1 MFYQRKGKLA
11 VMDFIKMLLFDHLQ
25 VSQPSLQQHS
35 FSLLIKG
42 GEKVSKQAIDKR
54 FNANTVCFIKTLFE
68 NYMHRHLKPLD
79 LPNGLKGYFKA
90 IRIMDATSYQ
100 LPASLAV
107 AFPGFTGDG
116 TAACAKLQFEYELL
130 SGKVE
135 TLCVQHARM
144 ADKTFA
150 ACRINTLQAGELVL
164 RDLGYYSVDMY
175 KKIEE
180 QGAFYISRLKQQIV
194 IYEKK
199 GDQYKV
205 LEYREI
211 IKRIRRTG
219 QKYLELEVYIGKE
232 AKQPVRMIVNLLDAQ
247 AIVRRLKRKK
257 HYKQQ
262 LNDNDRQSCQLNI
275 FITNV
280 PQRILDAEN
289 IFKIYKLR
297 WQIELVFKSWKSIL
311 KIQEVRK
318 MQVARF
324 QCYLYSKL
332 LWIVMSWDMYRISS
346 AGLYSQKEQLIS
358 VYKCFALLKQ
368 QAYKFEDLL
377 FEQGRGLYK
386 YLKEL
391 CILLIDFAAKE
402 TRNNRTNL
410 IDLLLL
416 KQVTKR

>member
-1 MFYQRKGKLA
+1 
-11 VMDFIKMLLFDHLQ
+11 MLLFDHLQ
-25 VSQPSLQQHS
+25 MSQPSLQQHS
-35 FSLLIKG
+35 FSLLTKG

-68 NYMHRHLKPLD
+68 NYMHRQLKPLNI
-79 LPNGLKGYFKA
+79 PSGLKEKFKA

-100 LPASLAV
+100 LPASLAE

-130 SGKVE
+130 SGKIE

-150 ACRINTLQAGELVL
+150 AGRINTLQAGELVL

-175 KKIEE
+175 KEIEE
-180 QGAFYISRLKQQIV
+180 QGAFYISRLKQQVI

-199 GDQYKV
+199 KDEYQELSYK
-205 LEYREI
+205 EI
-211 IKRIRRTG
+211 IKRVRRAG
-219 QKYLELEVYIGKE
+219 QKYLDMEVYIGKE
-232 AKQPVRMIVNLLDAQ
+232 RKHRVRMIVNLLDGQ
-247 AIVRRLKRKK
+247 AIARRLKRKK

-262 LNDNDRQSCQLNI
+262 LNNNDRQSCQVNI

-280 PQRILDAEN
+280 GQQTIAAEN

-297 WQIELVFKSWKSIL
+297 WQIELVFKSWKSVL

-324 QCYLYSKL
+324 QCYVYSKL
-332 LWIVMSWDMYRISS
+332 LWIVISWDLCCVAS
-346 AGLYSQKEQLIS
+346 ADLYSQKEQLIS
-358 VYKCFALLKQ
+358 IYKCFALLKQ
-368 QAYKFEDLL
+368 QAYQFEDLL
-377 FEQGRGLYK
+377 FKEGSGLYK
-386 YLKEL
+386 YLKKL
-391 CILLIDFAAKE
+391 NILLIDFAGKE

-410 IDLLLL
+410 IDLLVLN
-416 KQVTKR
+416 K